1 MRMIQELAEYE
12 ERANEVKNTVE
23 ALRRD
28 GFDEPPFF
36 SCLVAELPE
45 GEGNGKGRVLL
56 GYSIYFPKY
65 SSYSGRCLHMDD
77 LFVRRQY
84 RGKGIGSQL
93 LSAVAQEC
101 MLLGCSELQFQVLVR
116 NTRAVGFYVG
126 RGARVL
132 RGNETFHVLRFQTQD
147 LQRMVSETSR
157 MSR

>member
-1 MRMIQELAEYE
+1 EMRQPKRMDNQDLQLSGDKSDQSANSTQTRNLFQTQNVIGRTELAEYE

-84 RGKGIGSQL
+84 RGKYGGKYRGKYSSYSGRCL
-93 LSAVAQEC
+93 HMDDL
-101 MLLGCSELQFQVLVR
+101 FVR
-116 NTRAVGFYVG
+116 RQY
-126 RGARVL
+126 RGKYR
-132 RGNETFHVLRFQTQD
+132 
-147 LQRMVSETSR
+147 
-157 MSR
+157 